1 MSLVIT
7 SNQDTDVRNATD
19 QSIYS
24 AYSYRN
30 EIASTYKIPRNSQV
44 CLQSAKVNLDGRAQL
59 SAKNT
64 VYYEWFGV
72 ELDQDDEDAIDL
84 STSYPIKQVFGEK
97 GKILELTPE
106 EVAVEVQNK
115 HIEYHPNK
123 KGFFECNA
131 SQDANGAFTGYDFIS
146 KQNISN
152 GYITS
157 GRPTVFT
164 KFFNSTQTRFS
175 YNSASFIFT
184 RNGSLG
190 EAEVACVG
198 IGLQKPLSLANG
210 SSFEVDFSNA
220 NASGAPWGIG
230 LSRYTPNH
238 EQTGYFPQYFDTS
251 LDVDDSNLMVLD
263 SDDKNYFEDIGVH
276 RNIDGELVIRQ
287 AVPLGTGEMGYRE
300 VKYYNNASSDI
311 ANPDTRYDLIANTNN
326 YQWIRFVCKGE
337 QIAVYIGH
345 SGATDLVTQFTA
357 GQGKNTY
364 PKPISQTMWCLHPVL
379 SVSANGSTVISNSL
393 TINKFAGL
401 PVASYDP
408 TASERGG
415 WYENYAVLKDSSG
428 LAQCQEVDFRV
439 INDPND
445 ATVYTPKG
453 LNASGAIDYKPAMIV
468 SPNKVY
474 TPTQLASTADVFGFG
489 RNGVINDGTTALA
502 NSLYSLTFSSSE
514 LPNLTSTSQSIFIRL
529 RNFGQQVLN
538 ARAKT
543 KSTIIAQLP
552 TADEDIAGV
561 GKLFYEPNRDVWL
574 DLNNSEEIV
583 VSDFNIDLI
592 YVNEQYAKVL
602 EGQTIVVLYFRPK
615 PADERRFE

>member
-30 EIASTYKIPRNSQV
+30 ELPSTYKIPRDSQV
-44 CLQSAKVNLDGRAQL
+44 CLQSAKVNVDGRAQL

-64 VYYEWFGV
+64 IYYEWFGV
-72 ELDQDDEDAIDL
+72 ELDQSDLDAIDL
-84 STSYPIKQVFGEK
+84 TTSYPIKQEFGEK

-106 EVAVEVQNK
+106 EVAVQVQNK
-115 HIEYHPNK
+115 HIEFHPNR

-131 SQDANGAFTGYDFIS
+131 SEDADGNFVGYDFVS
-146 KQNISN
+146 KQNISD
-152 GYITS
+152 GYTTT
-157 GRPTVFT
+157 GRPTEFT
-164 KFFNSTQTRFS
+164 KFYSDSTESRFS
-175 YNSASFIFT
+175 YSSFTFS
-184 RNGSLG
+184 RNASLG
-190 EAEVACVG
+190 EAEVPCVG

-210 SSFEVDFSNA
+210 SFTVDFSNA
-220 NASGAPWGIG
+220 NASGAPWGVG

-238 EQTGYFPQYFDTS
+238 ERTGYFPEYFDVS
-251 LDVDDSNLMVLD
+251 FDVDESNSMVLTT
-263 SDDKNYFEDIGVH
+263 DDKLYFEDIGVH
-276 RNIDGELVIRQ
+276 RNSDGELVIRQ
-287 AVPLGTGEMGYRE
+287 AVPLATGEMGYRE
-300 VKYYNNASSDI
+300 VKYYNNTSSDL
-311 ANPDTRYDLIANTNN
+311 ADPDTRYDLTTNTGG
-326 YQWIRFVCKGE
+326 YEWIRFVCAGE
-337 QIAVYIGH
+337 KISIYIGH
-345 SGATDLVTQFTA
+345 SGATDLVTEFTA
-357 GQGKNTY
+357 GQDKETY
-364 PKPISQTMWCLHPVL
+364 PKPICQTMWCMHPVL
-379 SVSANGSTVISNSL
+379 SVSDNGSTVISNSL
-393 TINKFAGL
+393 TIDQYSGL
-401 PVASYDP
+401 PISGYDP
-408 TASERGG
+408 TAPEKGG
-415 WYENYAVLKDSSG
+415 WYENFAVLKDQAG
-428 LAQCQEVDFRV
+428 LAQCFEVDFRS
-439 INDPND
+439 INDIDDP
-445 ATVYTPKG
+445 TEYTPKE

-474 TPTQLASTADVFGFG
+474 APTQLASTADIFGFG
-489 RNGVINDGTTALA
+489 RNSVVNDGTTALA
-502 NSLYSLTFSSSE
+502 DSLYSLTFSSSVV
-514 LPNLTSTSQSIFIRL
+514 PNLASTSQSIFIRL

-574 DLNNSEEIV
+574 DLNNSEELV

-615 PADERRFE
+615 TRDERRFE

>member
-30 EIASTYKIPRNSQV
+30 EMASTYKIPRNSQV

-64 VYYEWFGV
+64 IYYEWFGV

-84 STSYPIKQVFGEK
+84 STSYPIKQEFGEK

-106 EVAVEVQNK
+106 EVAVQVQNK
-115 HIEYHPNK
+115 HIEYHPNR

-131 SQDANGAFTGYDFIS
+131 SEDADGSFAGYDFIS
-146 KQNISN
+146 KQNVSD
-152 GYITS
+152 GYTTS
-157 GRPTVFT
+157 GRPTEFT

-175 YNSASFIFT
+175 YNSASFIFS

-190 EAEVACVG
+190 EEEVACVG

-210 SSFEVDFSNA
+210 SFKVDFTNA

-238 EQTGYFPQYFDTS
+238 ERTGYFPKYFDTS
-251 LDVDDSNLMVLD
+251 LDVDDSQLMLMAT
-263 SDDKNYFEDIGVH
+263 DDKYYFEDVGVH
-276 RNIDGELVIRQ
+276 RNNEGELVIRQ

-300 VKYYNNASSDI
+300 VQYYNNASSDL
-311 ANPDTRYDLIANTNN
+311 ADPDTRYDLDANSGG
-326 YQWIRFVCKGE
+326 YEWIRYVCDGE
-337 QIAVYIGH
+337 KISIYIGH
-345 SGATDLVTQFTA
+345 SGATDLVTEFVA
-357 GQGKNTY
+357 GQDKDTY
-364 PKPISQTMWCLHPVL
+364 VKPISQTMWCLHPVL
-379 SVSANGSTVISNSL
+379 SVSANGSGVISNSL
-393 TINKFAGL
+393 TINEFSGL
-401 PVASYDP
+401 PITGYDP
-408 TASERGG
+408 TVSNKGG
-415 WYENYAVLKDSSG
+415 WYENYAVLEDASG
-428 LAQCQEVDFRV
+428 LAQCEEVDFRV
-439 INDPND
+439 INDPTD

-474 TPTQLASTADVFGFG
+474 TPTELASTADIFGFA
-489 RNGVINDGTTALA
+489 RNSVINDGTTALA
-502 NSLYSLTFSSSE
+502 NALYSLTFSSSE

-574 DLNNSEEIV
+574 DLNNAEELI

-615 PADERRFE
+615 PEGERRFE

>member
-30 EIASTYKIPRNSQV
+30 EMASTYKIPRNSQV

-64 VYYEWFGV
+64 IYYEWFGV
-72 ELDQDDEDAIDL
+72 ELDQEDEDAIDL
-84 STSYPIKQVFGEK
+84 STSYPIKQEFGEK

-106 EVAVEVQNK
+106 EVAGEVQNK
-115 HIEYHPNK
+115 HIEYHPNR

-131 SQDANGAFTGYDFIS
+131 SEDADGNFAGYDFIS
-146 KQNISN
+146 KQNLSD
-152 GYITS
+152 GYTTS
-157 GRPTVFT
+157 GRPTEFT
-164 KFFNSTQTRFS
+164 KFFDSTQTRFS
-175 YNSASFIFT
+175 YNSASFIFS
-184 RNGSLG
+184 RDGSLG
-190 EAEVACVG
+190 EEEVACVG

-210 SSFEVDFSNA
+210 SFTVDFSNA
-220 NASGAPWGIG
+220 NASGAPWGVG
-230 LSRYTPNH
+230 LSRYTPNS
-238 EQTGYFPQYFDTS
+238 ERTAGYFPQYFDTS
-251 LDVDDSNLMVLD
+251 FDFDDSQSMLLY
-263 SDDKNYFEDIGVH
+263 SEDKMYFEDVGVH
-276 RNIDGELVIRQ
+276 RNNEGELVVRQ
-287 AVPLGTGEMGYRE
+287 AVPLGNGDMGYRE
-300 VKYYNNASSDI
+300 VKYYNNASSDL
-311 ANPDTRYDLIANTNN
+311 ADPDTRYDIEDNDGS
-326 YQWIRFVCKGE
+326 YEWIRFVCDGE
-337 QIAVYIGH
+337 KIAIYIGH
-345 SGATDLVTQFTA
+345 DGSISLLTEFTA
-357 GQGKNTY
+357 GQDKDTY
-364 PKPISQTMWCLHPVL
+364 VKPISQTMWCLHPVL

-393 TINKFAGL
+393 TIEQFSGL

-408 TASERGG
+408 TAPERGG
-415 WYENYAVLKDSSG
+415 WYENYAVLEDSAG

-439 INDPND
+439 INDPEN

-474 TPTQLASTADVFGFG
+474 APTELASTSDVFGFA
-489 RNGVINDGTTALA
+489 RNSVVNDGTIALA
-502 NSLYSLTFSSSE
+502 NSLYSLTFSSSD

-574 DLNNSEEIV
+574 DLNNAEELV

-615 PADERRFE
+615 PEGERKFE